1 MKSDFYCVL
10 DSWVYDFALG
20 VSLTSLALV
29 FIDGEPF
36 TVMIGERTTIVLI
49 GTLVYGDEFKQHI
62 LFLFKLLS
70 LLTFLVKIDHF
81 SYL

>member
-10 DSWVYDFALG
+10 DRWVYDFALG

-49 GTLVYGDEFKQHI
+49 GTLV
-62 LFLFKLLS
+62 LRS
-70 LLTFLVKIDHF
+70 
-81 SYL
+81 